1 MFNSVTRIKLIIL
14 ILIRGKLLLA
24 ASAFTLK
31 SSFFGLI
38 RFLDFSYVIVETVK
52 QQKVVLTSNNC
63 INLFKSLAMHY
74 YGPRIAVELQY

>member
-31 SSFFGLI
+31 SSFWI
-38 RFLDFSYVIVETVK
+38 DSFSQFFYVIVETVK

-63 INLFKSLAMHY
+63 TNLFKSLAMHY
-74 YGPRIAVELQY
+74 HGPRIAVELQY